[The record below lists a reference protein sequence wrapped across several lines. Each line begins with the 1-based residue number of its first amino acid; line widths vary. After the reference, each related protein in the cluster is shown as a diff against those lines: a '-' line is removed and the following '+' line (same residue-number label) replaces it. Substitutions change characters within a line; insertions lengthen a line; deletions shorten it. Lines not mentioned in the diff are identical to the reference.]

1 MGWQSTAMPGNVN
14 GEINFQPIQG
24 SLGQPALA
32 RLLLFKPIVSRMVSF
47 LQEWL
52 ASPIQPQENLQG
64 AYVGRED
71 QLVPAEIRRGRRS
84 RRDSRSSRSVL
95 CGVGLPG
102 IIDAIANPAIV
113 AILSEILVLL
123 RNWTSNLFDWIQHST

>member
-1 MGWQSTAMPGNVN
+1 MGLQSTAMPGNVN
-14 GEINFQPIQG
+14 GEISFQPIQG
-24 SLGQPALA
+24 SLGQPSLA
-32 RLLLFKPIVSRMVSF
+32 QSSPVQANPVQNGIVPAGV
-47 LQEWL
+47 
-52 ASPIQPQENLQG
+52 ASPVQPQENLQG

-71 QLVPAEIRRGRRS
+71 QLIRRGRRS

-102 IIDAIANPAIV
+102 IIDAIANPATV

-123 RNWTSNLFDWIQHST
+123 KKWTSNLFDWIQRST

>member
-1 MGWQSTAMPGNVN
+1 MGLQSTAMPGNVN
-14 GEINFQPIQG
+14 GEISFQPIQG

-32 RLLLFKPIVSRMVSF
+32 QSSPVQANRVQNGIVPAGV
-47 LQEWL
+47 

-64 AYVGRED
+64 AYIGRED

-123 RNWTSNLFDWIQHST
+123 RNWTSNLFGWIQHST